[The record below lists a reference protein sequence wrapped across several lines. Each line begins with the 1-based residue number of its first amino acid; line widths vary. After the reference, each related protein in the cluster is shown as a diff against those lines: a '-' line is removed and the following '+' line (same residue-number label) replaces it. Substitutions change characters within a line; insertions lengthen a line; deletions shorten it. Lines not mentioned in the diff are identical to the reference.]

1 MKKVL
6 SETQLR
12 RLDDAPVKSAG
23 IVRRAYRGSASP
35 RVAIK
40 AFCLQCVG
48 YLRED
53 VKNCSADG
61 CPLWMYHPYQDG
73 EDDEGEDDAEN
84 TAG

>member
-12 RLDDAPVKSAG
+12 RLDDASVKYAG

-40 AFCLQCVG
+40 AFCLQCAG
-48 YLRED
+48 YLRDD
-53 VKNCSADG
+53 VANCMADG
-61 CPLWMYHPYQDG
+61 CPLHAYRPYQDG
-73 EDDEGEDDAEN
+73 AEGEGEGDAADAE
-84 TAG
+84 

>member
-12 RLDDAPVKSAG
+12 RLDDSPVMYAG
-23 IVRRAYRGSASP
+23 IVKRAYRGSASP

-53 VKNCSADG
+53 VRNCTADG
-61 CPLWMYHPYQDG
+61 CPLHEYRPYQDG
-73 EDDEGEDDAEN
+73 AEDGDEGEGDA
-84 TAG
+84 ADA